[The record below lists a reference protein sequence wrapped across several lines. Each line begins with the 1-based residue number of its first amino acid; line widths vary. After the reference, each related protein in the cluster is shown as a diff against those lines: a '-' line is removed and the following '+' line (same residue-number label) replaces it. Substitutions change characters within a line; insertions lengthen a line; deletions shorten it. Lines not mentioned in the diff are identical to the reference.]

1 MRSRAPRVLVVRLS
15 AIGDVLHALPAVAG
29 LRAARPDA
37 VVDWLVEDR
46 AAPLL
51 EGSPAVDRLVVFPR
65 RRWQA
70 ALSRPHRWPAL
81 VAEVVRFVAAL
92 VARRYDATVDLQ
104 GNLKSGFLAALSAA
118 PVRVGMP
125 SSASRE
131 GNALFTNVKAL
142 PPLLMGRRDAPVA
155 RPERNAA
162 VLAAGLHE
170 PVRAVATDL
179 PRRADAAARVDA
191 ALAAAGLPARG
202 FVLLHPGSS
211 GFGAFKRWP
220 PARFARLADRLAAEA
235 RLPVALVVGPGE
247 ERLAEEVRAAA
258 DVRPAMLATPDLPSL
273 AEAIRRAA
281 VFVAADTGPLH
292 VAAAVGTP
300 LLGLYG
306 PKDPAVYG
314 PWGTD
319 PAGEGAAGP
328 RPVMVREAVPCRPCA
343 IRWCP
348 DPVCMSGIE
357 ADAVFDRVRA
367 LLAG

>member
-1 MRSRAPRVLVVRLS
+1 MVRLS
-15 AIGDVLHALPAVAG
+15 AIGDVLHALPAVVG

-46 AAPLL
+46 AAGLL
-51 EGSPAVDRLVVFPR
+51 AGHPAIDRVVVFPR

-70 ALSRPHRWPAL
+70 AAARPHRWPSL
-81 VAEVVRFVAAL
+81 VAEVVRFAAGL
-92 VARRYDATVDLQ
+92 LARRYDVSLDLQ
-104 GNLKSGFLAALSAA
+104 GNLKSGFLGAMSGA
-118 PVRVGMP
+118 PVRVGLP
-125 SSASRE
+125 AGVSRE

-142 PPLLMGRRDAPVA
+142 PKGAPIA

-170 PVRAVATDL
+170 SVRATAADL
-179 PRRADAAARVDA
+179 PRTAEVAARVDA
-191 ALAAAGLPARG
+191 ALSAAGLPARG
-202 FVLLHPGSS
+202 FALLHPGSS

-220 PARFARLADRLAAEA
+220 PARFARLADRLTTEMG
-235 RLPVALVVGPGE
+235 LPVALVVGPGE

-258 DVRPAMLATPDLPSL
+258 DARPAMLATTALPML

-314 PWGTD
+314 PWGAD
-319 PAGEGAAGP
+319 PAGERAPGP
-328 RPVMVREAVPCRPCA
+328 RPTLVREAVPCRPCA

-357 ADAVFDRVRA
+357 ADAVFERVKALRA
-367 LLAG
+367 